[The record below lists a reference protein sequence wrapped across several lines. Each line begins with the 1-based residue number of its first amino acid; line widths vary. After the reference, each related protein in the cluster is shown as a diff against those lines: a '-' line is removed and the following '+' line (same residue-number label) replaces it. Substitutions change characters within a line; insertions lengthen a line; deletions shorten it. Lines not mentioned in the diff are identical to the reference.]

1 MKCQNEKPIQ
11 KDSRGHMDDKVYQ
24 MIAKNIELPKIV
36 IERQGKVRENSNAF
50 PVGVLDQSFQSLPG
64 KNFDL
69 NIRVTDDIGPVIEL
83 EGNIERIG
91 ISHQSYSNNQ
101 PNRDKM
107 TKG

>member
-1 MKCQNEKPIQ
+1 
-11 KDSRGHMDDKVYQ
+11 MDDKVYQ

-36 IERQGKVRENSNAF
+36 IERQGKVRENSNGF
-50 PVGVLDQSFQSLPG
+50 LVGVFEQSLQSIPR

-69 NIRVTDDIGPVIEL
+69 DIRVTNDIGPIIKL

-91 ISHQSYSNNQ
+91 ISHQSYSNHQ